1 VSRCRSDSDWRAT
14 YTRYARIL
22 VPDPRWPEQSKK
34 YRVTVR
40 RNWPAERWCVS
51 VGEYG
56 GVGSWDSPEEAMGAV
71 DAMLRHPG
79 EIEVWL
85 ARGGPLPGPVPAD
98 HDGAA
103 SAGPSGDAASD
114 RRRAPREE
122 AMSTEQTLT
131 TALSDLRRSLDAARR
146 DAERVRGMTRDADDP
161 YKWSMAE
168 SLAERLEQA
177 AIWLGA
183 IERREP

>member
-85 ARGGPLPGPVPAD
+85 ARG
-98 HDGAA
+98 
-103 SAGPSGDAASD
+103 
-114 RRRAPREE
+114 RAPREE

-183 IERREP
+183 IERRES